1 MIGVMIQTAI
11 LVAAI
16 LAVRKV
22 FGKRLHAYVQ
32 YGLWLFVV
40 FRLLLPVNFIDS
52 PLSVLHIVETASA
65 RYEEPARDD
74 IAAEAGRPEDSRDG
88 MTKQKERLQAD
99 DNIQASEADQTGN
112 KIQTNKADQAG
123 NNTQA
128 NKADQAGNNMQINE
142 ADRTDS
148 NVQIDE
154 TDQTDSNIQI
164 DETDQTDGNIQ
175 VDETYQSVN
184 DKRINGT
191 KHLADILYVPYVRGV
206 VQAVR
211 LMGSLIV
218 GSFLGISHFCFR
230 RRLRRTRAV
239 YLGNIPD
246 AARKKRVP
254 IYRVKGLESPCLAGL
269 FRPAIYIGT
278 DIDMDSDS
286 FRYAVIHEEVH
297 YLHRDH
303 IWAVVRA
310 VLVTVYWFHPFVWI
324 AAAASARDGE
334 IACEYGTVQRI
345 GQEERFAYGEMLLL
359 FSQTKRGKRV
369 YSYGTMLRPGR
380 SELKE
385 RILRLTQTKG
395 SRMWAGILTAVFMV
409 VLVGCAFTGA
419 AVQDSENQGQEG
431 AVNLVLKNPADKNS
445 GNGNDIS
452 SENEGNA
459 SNVEN
464 SENNLIN
471 KNDVNYEHTEDNR
484 NEEQNETITEPRQLE
499 AVSADISEETP
510 FGADGP
516 TLDYAGNWGTRNE
529 SIVIFHDYFGL
540 IVYDLTNQKVIRCL
554 ELSAIGCNM
563 TQGDDVCQTA
573 VSADGTVVWLHPMSK
588 QYKYRY
594 DVEKDLLYQEPL
606 VKTFSIDLEGEDL
619 FDRYL
624 VTEEIT
630 QKYVG
635 WRSNYLYEE
644 YKDEQGLHKAYIY
657 LYLPNGEEP
666 KLGNLQCHWDDMEFI
681 LQWDNADGQ
690 SEQAAETGEFPYD
703 YDGIV
708 NKVEVIY
715 DEPCDYTRISDTYG
729 GRVHPV
735 TQEVRMHEGIDYAAE
750 SGTDIVAAADGVVY
764 ETGYS
769 ATYGNYVVL
778 LHINGDMTYYCQCE
792 KVIVEKGAQVKRGE
806 KIATVGSTGRS
817 TGSHLH
823 FALSRNGA
831 FVDPAEHMRVVVEL
845 D

>member
-1 MIGVMIQTAI
+1 MIGVMVQTAI

-16 LAVRKV
+16 LAVQKV

-32 YGLWLFVV
+32 YGLWLLVV
-40 FRLLLPVNFIDS
+40 FRLLLPVNFINS
-52 PLSVLHIVETASA
+52 PLSVLHIVETASV
-65 RYEEPARDD
+65 RYEEATRGD
-74 IAAEAGRPEDSRDG
+74 IAAEAGRPGDG
-88 MTKQKERLQAD
+88 RNGMAKQEERLQAD
-99 DNIQASEADQTGN
+99 DNMQDSEANQMGN
-112 KIQTNKADQAG
+112 NIQTSKADQAG
-123 NNTQA
+123 NNTQTA
-128 NKADQAGNNMQINE
+128 KVNQAGNNMQINE
-142 ADRTDS
+142 ADW
-148 NVQIDE
+148 
-154 TDQTDSNIQI
+154 TDSNIQI
-164 DETDQTDGNIQ
+164 NETDRTGSNIQ
-175 VDETYQSVN
+175 INETVQSVN
-184 DKRINGT
+184 NNRINGT
-191 KHLADILYVPYVRGV
+191 KHLTDIPYVKV
-206 VQAVR
+206 IMQAVR

-218 GSFLGISHFCFR
+218 GSFLGISHFCFL
-230 RRLRRTRAV
+230 RRLRRTRIIYQESCSNAV
-239 YLGNIPD
+239 Q
-246 AARKKRVP
+246 KKRVP
-254 IYRVKGLESPCLAGL
+254 IYRVKGLESPCLVGL
-269 FRPAIYIGT
+269 FRPAIYIGA
-278 DIDMDSDS
+278 DIGTDSDS
-286 FRYAVIHEEVH
+286 FRYAVTHEEVH
-297 YLHRDH
+297 YQHRDH
-303 IWAVVRA
+303 IWALVRA
-310 VLVTVYWFHPFVWI
+310 VLVTVYWFHPFVWV

-334 IACEYGTVQRI
+334 IACDYGTVQRI
-345 GQEERFAYGEMLLL
+345 GQEERFAYGEMLLS
-359 FSQTKRGKRV
+359 FSQTKNGKRV

-385 RILRLTQTKG
+385 RIMRLTQTKG
-395 SRMWAGILTAVFMV
+395 SRMWAGILTAVFMG

-431 AVNLVLKNPADKNS
+431 AVNPVLNGSADENS
-445 GNGNDIS
+445 GNGNNNS
-452 SENEGNA
+452 SENEGNDP
-459 SNVEN
+459 NVEN
-464 SENNLIN
+464 SANNLN
-471 KNDVNYEHTEDNR
+471 NENDVNHKDTEDNR
-484 NEEQNETITEPRQLE
+484 NEEQSETITEPRQLE

-516 TLDYAGNWGTRNE
+516 ALDYAGNWGTRKE
-529 SIVIFHDYFGL
+529 SIIIFHDYFGL

-554 ELSAIGCNM
+554 DLSAIGCNM

-588 QYKYRY
+588 PYKYRY

-606 VKTFSIDLEGEDL
+606 VKTFNIDLEGEDL

-635 WRSNYLYEE
+635 WCSNYLYEE
-644 YKDEQGLHKAYIY
+644 YKDEQGLHSTYIY
-657 LYLPNGEEP
+657 LYLPDGEELT
-666 KLGNLQCHWDDMEFI
+666 LGNLQCTWDDMVFI
-681 LQWDNADGQ
+681 FQWENADGKND
-690 SEQAAETGEFPYD
+690 QAAETGEFPYD

-708 NKVEVIY
+708 DKVEIIY
-715 DEPCDYTRISDTYG
+715 DEPCNYSRISDTYG

-735 TQEVRMHEGIDYAAE
+735 TQEVIMHEGIDYAAE
-750 SGTDIVAAADGVVY
+750 NGTDIVAAADGVVY

-817 TGSHLH
+817 AGPHLH
-823 FALSRNGA
+823 FALSRSGA

>member
-1 MIGVMIQTAI
+1 MIGVMIQTVI

-16 LAVRKV
+16 LAVQKV

-32 YGLWLFVV
+32 YGLWLLVV

-52 PLSVLHIVETASA
+52 PLSVLHIVETASV
-65 RYEEPARDD
+65 RYEKAARDD
-74 IAAEAGRPEDSRDG
+74 IAAEAGRPEDSRNG
-88 MTKQKERLQAD
+88 MAKREERLQAD
-99 DNIQASEADQTGN
+99 DNMQDSKANQTGN
-112 KIQTNKADQAG
+112 NIQTSKSDQAG
-123 NNTQA
+123 NNTQT

-142 ADRTDS
+142 ADRRDS
-148 NVQIDE
+148 NVRIDE
-154 TDQTDSNIQI
+154 ADQTDSNIKI
-164 DETDQTDGNIQ
+164 DESDRTGSNIQ
-175 VDETYQSVN
+175 INETNQSVN
-184 DKRINGT
+184 NKLINGT
-191 KHLADILYVPYVRGV
+191 KHLTDIPYVKV
-206 VQAVR
+206 IVQAVW

-218 GSFLGISHFCFR
+218 GSFLGISYFCFL
-230 RRLRRTRAV
+230 RRLRRTRIIYQGSCSNAV
-239 YLGNIPD
+239 Q
-246 AARKKRVP
+246 KKRVP
-254 IYRVKGLESPCLAGL
+254 IYRVKGLESPCLVGL
-269 FRPAIYIGT
+269 FRPAIYIGA
-278 DIDMDSDS
+278 DIGTESDS
-286 FRYAVIHEEVH
+286 FRYAVTHEEVH
-297 YLHRDH
+297 YQHRDH
-303 IWAVVRA
+303 IWAFVRA

-334 IACEYGTVQRI
+334 VACDYGTVQRI
-345 GQEERFAYGEMLLL
+345 GVEERFAYGEMLLS
-359 FSQTKRGKRV
+359 FSQTKRGKRI

-395 SRMWAGILTAVFMV
+395 SRMWAGVLTAVFMV

-431 AVNLVLKNPADKNS
+431 AVNPGLNDLADKNS
-445 GNGNDIS
+445 GNENNIES
-452 SENEGNA
+452 KNEGNDQ
-459 SNVEN
+459 NGEN
-464 SENNLIN
+464 NENNLIN
-471 KNDVNYEHTEDNR
+471 ENDVNYEDTEDNII
-484 NEEQNETITEPRQLE
+484 EDQSETITEPRQLE

-529 SIVIFHDYFGL
+529 SIIIFHDYFGL
-540 IVYDLTNQKVIRCL
+540 IVYDLMNQKVIKCL
-554 ELSAIGCNM
+554 DLSAIGCNM

-588 QYKYRY
+588 RYKYRY

-606 VKTFSIDLEGEDL
+606 VKTFNIDLEGEDL

-644 YKDEQGLHKAYIY
+644 YKDEQGLHRAYIY
-657 LYLPNGEEP
+657 LYLPDGEELT
-666 KLGNLQCHWDDMEFI
+666 LGNLQCTWDDMVFI
-681 LQWDNADGQ
+681 FQWENADGQ
-690 SEQAAETGEFPYD
+690 SDQAAETGEFPYD

-708 NKVEVIY
+708 NKVEIIY
-715 DEPCDYTRISDTYG
+715 DEPCNYSRISDTYG

-735 TQEVRMHEGIDYAAE
+735 TQAVNMHEGIDYAAE
-750 SGTDIVAAADGVVY
+750 SGTDIAAAADGVVY

-817 TGSHLH
+817 TGPHLH

-831 FVDPAEHMRVVVEL
+831 FVNPAEHMRVVVEL